1 METDVD
7 ERDADS
13 EPGPRL
19 ARTLAEQAAAAE
31 ASHARRRKLLG
42 LAFVV
47 IGIAVAVVAAWSI
60 LTKDDNT
67 ERKVGK
73 LAASHLGADAT
84 SGSGTKVASV
94 TVAKGSGKGSSTKG
108 SGKGSSTTIP
118 TTAKKPHWPPVVAG
132 RPKAFGKLDDPP
144 PSDAGKLAD
153 GYYLWTD
160 FDGWHLWQVGG
171 GSNDGATITADYAIA
186 KADPT
191 GGSVDA
197 TIDGN
202 LLTFARGG
210 ASERVV
216 GVDFSPG
223 IYTKTMV
230 VSVKGDLP
238 LHVGR
243 RPTKAPSYYG
253 VALTTS

>member
-7 ERDADS
+7 ERGTDG

-19 ARTLAEQAAAAE
+19 ARTLAEQAAATE
-31 ASHARRRKLLG
+31 ARHARRRKVLG

-47 IGIAVAVVAAWSI
+47 VGITVAVVAAWSI

-73 LAASHLGADAT
+73 LAASHLGADAK

-94 TVAKGSGKGSSTKG
+94 TVAKGSGKGTSTKG
-108 SGKGSSTTIP
+108 STTTVP
-118 TTAKKPHWPPVVAG
+118 TTAKKPHWPPAVAG
-132 RPKAFGKLDDPP
+132 RPVPFGGLNDAPP
-144 PSDAGKLAD
+144 QSAGILEE
-153 GYYLWTD
+153 GFYLWTD

-171 GSNDGATITADYAIA
+171 ASSDGVTITADYAIA

-197 TIDGN
+197 TADGN
-202 LLTFARGG
+202 LLTFARGS

-230 VSVKGDLP
+230 VTVNGDLP
-238 LHVGR
+238 LHLGR

-253 VALTTS
+253 LALTTS